1 MLKIRPPKGTE
12 KKKDLNFL
20 PMYLLNEFDFTETM
34 FYPHH
39 FLISTVQIVSFL
51 EPP

>member
-1 MLKIRPPKGTE
+1 MKIILLKNKKI